1 MRKKQHLFF
10 PVVKRLIL
18 TSRSA
23 STIDM
28 VAASPE
34 AYARACF
41 PFSILATHSSRHSR
55 VGFPPREY
63 SYLSCWRTPGDSCL
77 KVVER
82 PIKGTTDRESHFS
95 GSCPAWIASVPKF
108 LKGASPLKDD
118 INEVK
123 FKKCGEVFSFK
134 FRFFK
139 CRVHDGK
146 VPERGYA

>member
-1 MRKKQHLFF
+1 
-10 PVVKRLIL
+10 
-18 TSRSA
+18 
-23 STIDM
+23 M

-63 SYLSCWRTPGDSCL
+63 SYLSCRRTPGDSCL

-118 INEVK
+118 INDVK
-123 FKKCGEVFSFK
+123 FKKCGERSLFNLGFSNAGCMMEK
-134 FRFFK
+134 SRNGVM
-139 CRVHDGK
+139 R
-146 VPERGYA
+146 ERSVIRSLNFIS